1 MQDNPQSRST
11 SDKARFDFTYFR
23 PVGRIALIFFVGLSF
38 YLFVSTITLL
48 LLTKPD
54 REVKVPDVVG
64 KQFVDVCNGLVRKG
78 LKPEVRFQDV
88 YDITSGTILN
98 QYPEGG
104 EIVYEGGALKLLVSR
119 SALYVDVPNLTGIE
133 LPFAVNKLR
142 NLHSHN
148 RSVSLAIGATT
159 YIPSDKTAEN
169 IVLDQ
174 SPKAGEK
181 VTPDRRVNILVSAGK
196 IEGDMLMPDVTGQS
210 IDLCLALLLSKGLS
224 VEEEVVETGLPERS
238 GQVESQKPEKEAAIQ
253 RGDAVRL
260 KVSYYKPREQLYRAY
275 ERVQYDVSK
284 SDDPGLYEA
293 YVEDDSPRRIAYSR
307 VMKPGQKIDFVFH
320 RNGNARVYIVFNKK
334 NVKTLR
340 FNADEF

>member
-1 MQDNPQSRST
+1 MQNQPQSD
-11 SDKARFDFTYFR
+11 SDREKGRFDFTYFR

-38 YLFVSTITLL
+38 YLFASTVTLL

-78 LKPEVRFQDV
+78 LKPEVRFYDV
-88 YDITSGTILN
+88 YDITSGIVLT

-119 SALYVDVPNLTGIE
+119 SVLYVDVPNLTGIE
-133 LPFAVNKLR
+133 LPFAVNKLKS
-142 NLHSHN
+142 LHSHN
-148 RSVSLAIGATT
+148 RSVSLATGAIT

-174 SPKAGEK
+174 SPKAGDR

-196 IEGDMLMPDVTGQS
+196 IEGDMLMPGVAGQS
-210 IDLCLALLLSKGLS
+210 IDLCLDLLLSKGLS
-224 VEEEVVETGLPERS
+224 VEKEVVDTGLPERS
-238 GQVESQKPEKEAAIQ
+238 GLVESQKPEKGAAVK
-253 RGDAVRL
+253 RGDAVKLR
-260 KVSYYKPREQLYRAY
+260 VSYYKPVEQMYRAY
-275 ERVQYDVSK
+275 ERVQYEVSK
-284 SDDPGLYEA
+284 GDDPGLYEA

-307 VMKPGQKIDFVFH
+307 MMQPGQKMDFVFH
-320 RNGNARVYIVFNKK
+320 RNGNARVAIVYNKK
-334 NVKTLR
+334 NIKTLR
-340 FNADEF
+340 FNAEEF